1 MPHLSIASPTC
12 QHTLNST
19 CPQLNSDLSPDLIS
33 ASVSPLVIVTA
44 SPIISPARNVEITCD
59 HTFLLTPIP
68 GKSNPLV
75 SPFDSSKR
83 VLNQTTSHPLQTSAT
98 VFSLLKWCHNR
109 ISWIY
114 FAPYFASNSFF
125 CAARIFFFF
134 FFKGSSYHLT
144 LSKTLQW
151 ILTSHRSWEETRFLS
166 MICKC
171 LPHLTLFCVFSHTS
185 HTSPPCPRA
194 STTLAFWFFKY
205 FIPSLTL
212 GPLHLQLSL
221 PSDWD
226 DLCVHGDTHTYILIC
241 LFYSS
246 SKSQF
251 KFSLLGWSAAPT
263 KSWQVFTF
271 SVHFRQNT
279 YLWLESCTWGIV
291 WLLSVVLH
299 HTERD
304 LRLCLLTVKV
314 HSTLIYI
321 ILWHIIKEY
330 AVNVNTAKSTHYA
343 GKSLRGSWPIHEHLI
358 AQFER

>member
-134 FFKGSSYHLT
+134 FLSEVLIIWLFLRLFSEFWLPIVLGKRRDFFLWSVSVCPIWPSS
-144 LSKTLQW
+144 
-151 ILTSHRSWEETRFLS
+151 
-166 MICKC
+166 
-171 LPHLTLFCVFSHTS
+171 VFSV
-185 HTSPPCPRA
+185 
-194 STTLAFWFFKY
+194 TLHIHLPLVPELQRHWPFG
-205 FIPSLTL
+205 SLNISFRL
-212 GPLHLQLSL
+212 L
-221 PSDWD
+221 PWG
-226 DLCVHGDTHTYILIC
+226 LCTC
-241 LFYSS
+241 
-246 SKSQF
+246 
-251 KFSLLGWSAAPT
+251 
-263 KSWQVFTF
+263 
-271 SVHFRQNT
+271 N
-279 YLWLESCTWGIV
+279 C
-291 WLLSVVLH
+291 
-299 HTERD
+299 
-304 LRLCLLTVKV
+304 LCLLIGMTCVYMGTHTHTSWFV
-314 HSTLIYI
+314 CSTPPPNLSLNSPSLVDLQPQLNHDRFSPFLYISVRILI
-321 ILWHIIKEY
+321 
-330 AVNVNTAKSTHYA
+330 S
-343 GKSLRGSWPIHEHLI
+343 G
-358 AQFER
+358 